1 MRRWLRE
8 SCRYQAGSESRARR
22 DLWGKAG
29 GIGTNECS
37 KAKRM
42 YELLLILNKG
52 NCLSSV

>member
-1 MRRWLRE
+1 MRGWLRE
-8 SCRYQAGSESRARR
+8 SSRYQAGSESRARR
-22 DLWGKAG
+22 DLWRKEG

-42 YELLLILNKG
+42 YELLLIMNKG